1 MKTDKKLKITRRD
14 FLDGVALMGGA
25 AALSPL
31 YVFGEHSQ
39 DELSG
44 GVYPPTLT
52 GLRGNHPGSYDVAHA
67 LARGGQRPT
76 QFEEVDYVYDLVVV
90 GAGISGLTAA
100 YLFRKGFGPEAK
112 ILLLDNHDDFGG
124 HAKRNE
130 FNTNGRTLLGV
141 GGSLNLEQAA
151 MGAAARSLLEEIGV
165 DFTSLRRSIE
175 PDYMIHDVMS
185 PHGLYLTASV
195 YGTDR
200 AMNGQWNL
208 TWAGAGD
215 FQSAIRSL
223 QLPPSD
229 EQGLINL
236 ISGEQDFLPGMSAQ
250 EREQFMH
257 STSYE
262 RFLSEHVGLSP
273 EAVQITEPW
282 IKALFGV
289 SVASVSIYEALY
301 SGAPGAAALL
311 PPAPEAPDVDTANGE
326 AEDPEAQDP
335 EAQDPEAQDP
345 EAQDPEAEDSGA
357 YRYPLYPDGNAS
369 VARLLVRHLIPR
381 VTAGNTEENIVT
393 STFDYAQL
401 DREGAPVRLRLNST
415 AVNVRNRDDGL
426 AEASYVVAGKAQT
439 VRAKHCILAGYGGM
453 VPHLC
458 PELPPAQKDNLAYGV
473 KVPFICTNVL
483 LRSGASIRKAGVS
496 GYQCPGSF
504 YSLVATAP
512 PVSQGK
518 FQPPTQVD
526 DPLVVW
532 MIHAAAPPATGD
544 QSSRDLYRL
553 GRHQLLSMS
562 FEDIEAATLSQLEG
576 MFGATGFNAETD
588 VEAITA
594 NRWAH
599 GYAYEYMELHD
610 PAWPEGEAPHELGRA
625 PIGRISIANSDS
637 EAHAY
642 VQSAIDAAIRA
653 VDEVLA

>member
-1 MKTDKKLKITRRD
+1 MNKDKKLKITRRD

-31 YVFGEHSQ
+31 HVFGENTQ
-39 DELSG
+39 EALSG
-44 GVYPPTLT
+44 GVYPPALT

-76 QFEEVDYVYDLVVV
+76 EFEEIDDVYDLVVV

-100 YLFRKGFGPEAK
+100 YLFRKRFGAAAK

-124 HAKRNE
+124 HARRNE
-130 FNTNGRTLLGV
+130 FTADGRTLLGV

-151 MGAAARSLLEEIGV
+151 MGDSARSLLEEIGV
-165 DFTSLRRSIE
+165 DFTSLRQGIE
-175 PDYMIHDVMS
+175 PDYVIHDAMS
-185 PHGLYLTASV
+185 LHGLYLNASV

-200 AMNGQWNL
+200 AMNGQWSL

-215 FQSAIRSL
+215 FKSAIRSL

-262 RFLSEHVGLSP
+262 SFLSEHVGLSP
-273 EAVQITEPW
+273 GGVQITEPW

-311 PPAPEAPDVDTANGE
+311 PPTLEASDADPENAEPQDTE
-326 AEDPEAQDP
+326 AENPD
-335 EAQDPEAQDP
+335 
-345 EAQDPEAEDSGA
+345 A
-357 YRYPLYPDGNAS
+357 YRYPIYPDGNAS
-369 VARLLVRHLIPR
+369 VARLLVRHLIPA
-381 VTAGNTEENIVT
+381 VAAGHTEENIVT
-393 STFDYAQL
+393 SSFDYTQL

-426 AEASYVVAGKAQT
+426 VDASYVVAGKAQT

-458 PELPPAQKDNLAYGV
+458 PELPPVQKENLAYGV

-483 LRSGASIRKAGVS
+483 LRSGAAIRKAGVS

-512 PVSQGK
+512 PVSQGN
-518 FQPPTQVD
+518 FQPPTEVD

-532 MIHAAAPPATGD
+532 MIHAAAPSASGD

-610 PAWPEGEAPHELGRA
+610 PVWPEGEAPHELGRA

>member
-1 MKTDKKLKITRRD
+1 MNKDKKLKITRRD
-14 FLDGVALMGGA
+14 FLDGVAMMGGV

-31 YVFGEHSQ
+31 HVFGEHTQ
-39 DELSG
+39 EELSV

-76 QFEEVDYVYDLVVV
+76 EFEEVDNVYDLVVV

-100 YLFRKGFGPEAK
+100 YLFRKRFGAAAK

-124 HAKRNE
+124 HARRNE
-130 FNTNGRTLLGV
+130 FTADGRTLLGV

-151 MGAAARSLLEEIGV
+151 MGDSARSLLEEIGV
-165 DFTSLRRSIE
+165 DFTSLRQGIE
-175 PDYMIHDVMS
+175 PDYVIYDPMS
-185 PHGLYLTASV
+185 SHGLYLNASV

-262 RFLSEHVGLSP
+262 SFLSEHVGLSP
-273 EAVQITEPW
+273 GAVQITEPW

-301 SGAPGAAALL
+301 TGAPGAAALL
-311 PPAPEAPDVDTANGE
+311 PPTPEASDPDPENAETQAPEAENPDAD
-326 AEDPEAQDP
+326 
-335 EAQDPEAQDP
+335 
-345 EAQDPEAEDSGA
+345 
-357 YRYPLYPDGNAS
+357 RYPIYPDGNAS
-369 VARLLVRHLIPR
+369 VARLLVRHLIPA
-381 VTAGNTEENIVT
+381 VAAANTEENTEENIVT
-393 STFDYAQL
+393 SIFDYTQL

-426 AEASYVVAGKAQT
+426 VDASYVVAGNAQT
-439 VRAKHCILAGYGGM
+439 VRTKHCILAGYGGM

-458 PELPPAQKDNLAYGV
+458 PELPPAQKESLAYGV

-483 LRSGASIRKAGVS
+483 LRSGAAVRKAGVS

-512 PVSQGK
+512 PVSQGN
-518 FQPPTQVD
+518 FQPPTKLD
-526 DPLVVW
+526 DPVVVW
-532 MIHAAAPPATGD
+532 MIHAAAPPASGD

-562 FEDIEAATLSQLEG
+562 FEDIEAATLSQLSG

-588 VEAITA
+588 VEGITA

-610 PAWPEGEAPHELGRA
+610 PAWPDGEAPHELGRA

>member
-326 AEDPEAQDP
+326 A
-335 EAQDPEAQDP
+335 
-345 EAQDPEAEDSGA
+345 
-357 YRYPLYPDGNAS
+357 
-369 VARLLVRHLIPR
+369 ARP
-381 VTAGNTEENIVT
+381 
-393 STFDYAQL
+393 
-401 DREGAPVRLRLNST
+401 
-415 AVNVRNRDDGL
+415 
-426 AEASYVVAGKAQT
+426 
-439 VRAKHCILAGYGGM
+439 
-453 VPHLC
+453 
-458 PELPPAQKDNLAYGV
+458 
-473 KVPFICTNVL
+473 
-483 LRSGASIRKAGVS
+483 
-496 GYQCPGSF
+496 
-504 YSLVATAP
+504 
-512 PVSQGK
+512 
-518 FQPPTQVD
+518 
-526 DPLVVW
+526 
-532 MIHAAAPPATGD
+532 
-544 QSSRDLYRL
+544 
-553 GRHQLLSMS
+553 
-562 FEDIEAATLSQLEG
+562 
-576 MFGATGFNAETD
+576 
-588 VEAITA
+588 
-594 NRWAH
+594 
-599 GYAYEYMELHD
+599 
-610 PAWPEGEAPHELGRA
+610 
-625 PIGRISIANSDS
+625 
-637 EAHAY
+637 
-642 VQSAIDAAIRA
+642 
-653 VDEVLA
+653 

>member
-1 MKTDKKLKITRRD
+1 MNKDKKLKITRRD

-31 YVFGEHSQ
+31 HVFGEHTQ
-39 DELSG
+39 DELSVG
-44 GVYPPTLT
+44 GYPPTLT

-76 QFEEVDYVYDLVVV
+76 QFEEVDDVYGLVVV

-100 YLFRKGFGPEAK
+100 YLFRKGFGSDAK

-130 FNTNGRTLLGV
+130 FNADGRTLLGV

-151 MGAAARSLLEEIGV
+151 MGAAARSFLEEIGV
-165 DFTSLRRSIE
+165 DFTSLRKGIE
-175 PDYMIHDVMS
+175 PDYMIHDAMA

-208 TWAGAGD
+208 SWAGAGD

-262 RFLSEHVGLSP
+262 RFLSKYVGLSP
-273 EAVQITEPW
+273 EAIQITEPW

-311 PPAPEAPDVDTANGE
+311 PPAPEAPNTDTANV
-326 AEDPEAQDP
+326 EAQDP
-335 EAQDPEAQDP
+335 EAQDS
-345 EAQDPEAEDSGA
+345 EAEDSEAEDA
-357 YRYPLYPDGNAS
+357 YRYPIYPDGNAS
-369 VARLLVRHLIPR
+369 VARLLVRHLIPA

-401 DREGAPVRLRLNST
+401 DREGTPVRLRLNST

-426 AEASYVVAGKAQT
+426 VDASYVVAGKAQT

-458 PELPPAQKDNLAYGV
+458 PELPPAQKENLAYGV

-483 LRSGASIRKAGVS
+483 LRSGAAIRKAGVS

-512 PVSQGK
+512 PVSQGG
-518 FQPPTQVD
+518 FQPPTKVD

-532 MIHAAAPPATGD
+532 MIHAAAPPATGG

-576 MFGATGFNAETD
+576 MFGATGFNAQTD

-610 PAWPEGEAPHELGRA
+610 PAWPVGEAPHELGRA

-653 VDEVLA
+653 VDEVLT

>member
-1 MKTDKKLKITRRD
+1 MNKDKKLKITRRD

-31 YVFGEHSQ
+31 HVFGENTQ
-39 DELSG
+39 EALSG
-44 GVYPPTLT
+44 GVYPPALT

-76 QFEEVDYVYDLVVV
+76 EFEEIDDVYDLVVV

-100 YLFRKGFGPEAK
+100 YLFRKRFGAAAK

-124 HAKRNE
+124 HARRNE
-130 FNTNGRTLLGV
+130 FTADGRTLLGV

-151 MGAAARSLLEEIGV
+151 MGDSARSLLEEIGV
-165 DFTSLRRSIE
+165 DFTSLRQGIE
-175 PDYMIHDVMS
+175 PDYVIHDAMS
-185 PHGLYLTASV
+185 LHGLYLNASV

-200 AMNGQWNL
+200 AMNGQWSL

-215 FQSAIRSL
+215 FKSAIRSL

-262 RFLSEHVGLSP
+262 SFLSEHVGLSP
-273 EAVQITEPW
+273 GGVQITEPW

-311 PPAPEAPDVDTANGE
+311 PPTLEASDADPENAEPQDTE
-326 AEDPEAQDP
+326 AENPD
-335 EAQDPEAQDP
+335 
-345 EAQDPEAEDSGA
+345 A
-357 YRYPLYPDGNAS
+357 YRYPIYPDGNAS
-369 VARLLVRHLIPR
+369 VARLLVRHLIPA
-381 VTAGNTEENIVT
+381 VAAGNTEENIVT
-393 STFDYAQL
+393 SSFDYTQL

-426 AEASYVVAGKAQT
+426 VDASYVVAGKAQT

-458 PELPPAQKDNLAYGV
+458 PELPPAQKESLAYGV

-483 LRSGASIRKAGVS
+483 LRSGAAVRKAGVS

-512 PVSQGK
+512 PVSQGN
-518 FQPPTQVD
+518 FQPPTKLD
-526 DPLVVW
+526 DPVVVW
-532 MIHAAAPPATGD
+532 MIHAAAPSASGD

-610 PAWPEGEAPHELGRA
+610 PVWPEGEAPHELGRA

>member
-1 MKTDKKLKITRRD
+1 MNKDKKLKITRRD
-14 FLDGVALMGGA
+14 FLDGVAMMGGV

-31 YVFGEHSQ
+31 HVFGEHTQ
-39 DELSG
+39 EELSV

-76 QFEEVDYVYDLVVV
+76 EFEEVDNVYDLVVV

-100 YLFRKGFGPEAK
+100 YLFRKRFGAAAK

-124 HAKRNE
+124 HARRNE
-130 FNTNGRTLLGV
+130 FTADGRTLLGV

-151 MGAAARSLLEEIGV
+151 MGDSARSLLEEIGV
-165 DFTSLRRSIE
+165 DFTSLRQGIE
-175 PDYMIHDVMS
+175 PDYVIYDPMS
-185 PHGLYLTASV
+185 SHGLYLNASV

-262 RFLSEHVGLSP
+262 SFLSEHVGLSP
-273 EAVQITEPW
+273 GAVQITEPW

-301 SGAPGAAALL
+301 TGAPGAAALL
-311 PPAPEAPDVDTANGE
+311 PPTPEASDPDPENAETQAPEAENPDAD
-326 AEDPEAQDP
+326 
-335 EAQDPEAQDP
+335 
-345 EAQDPEAEDSGA
+345 
-357 YRYPLYPDGNAS
+357 RYPIYPDGNAS
-369 VARLLVRHLIPR
+369 VARLLVRHLIPA
-381 VTAGNTEENIVT
+381 VAAANTEENTEENIVT
-393 STFDYAQL
+393 SIFDYTQL

-426 AEASYVVAGKAQT
+426 VDASYVVAGKAQT

-458 PELPPAQKDNLAYGV
+458 PELPPAQKESLAYGV

-483 LRSGASIRKAGVS
+483 LRSGAAVRKAGVS

-512 PVSQGK
+512 PVSQGN
-518 FQPPTQVD
+518 FQPPTKLD
-526 DPLVVW
+526 DPVVVW
-532 MIHAAAPPATGD
+532 MIHAAAPPASGD

-562 FEDIEAATLSQLEG
+562 FEDIEAATLSQLSG

-588 VEAITA
+588 VEGITA

-637 EAHAY
+637 EAYAY

>member
-1 MKTDKKLKITRRD
+1 MNKDKKLKITRRD
-14 FLDGVALMGGA
+14 FLDGVAMMGGV

-31 YVFGEHSQ
+31 HVFGEHTQ
-39 DELSG
+39 EELSV

-76 QFEEVDYVYDLVVV
+76 EFEEVDNVYDLVVV

-100 YLFRKGFGPEAK
+100 YLFRKRFGAAAK

-124 HAKRNE
+124 HARRNE
-130 FNTNGRTLLGV
+130 FTADGRTLLGV

-151 MGAAARSLLEEIGV
+151 MGDSARSLLEEIGV
-165 DFTSLRRSIE
+165 DFTSLRQGIE
-175 PDYMIHDVMS
+175 PDYVIYDPMS
-185 PHGLYLTASV
+185 SHGLYLNASV

-262 RFLSEHVGLSP
+262 SFLSEHVGLSP
-273 EAVQITEPW
+273 GAVQITEPW

-301 SGAPGAAALL
+301 TGAPGAAALL
-311 PPAPEAPDVDTANGE
+311 PPTSEASDADPENAETQAPEAENPDAD
-326 AEDPEAQDP
+326 
-335 EAQDPEAQDP
+335 
-345 EAQDPEAEDSGA
+345 
-357 YRYPLYPDGNAS
+357 RYPIYPDGNAS
-369 VARLLVRHLIPR
+369 VARLLVRHLIPA
-381 VTAGNTEENIVT
+381 VAAANTEENTEENIVT
-393 STFDYAQL
+393 SIFDYTQL

-426 AEASYVVAGKAQT
+426 VDASYVVAGKAQT

-458 PELPPAQKDNLAYGV
+458 PELPPAQKESLAYGV

-483 LRSGASIRKAGVS
+483 LRSGAAVRKAGVS

-512 PVSQGK
+512 PVSQGN
-518 FQPPTQVD
+518 FQPPTKLD
-526 DPLVVW
+526 DPVVVW
-532 MIHAAAPPATGD
+532 MIHAAAPPASGD

-562 FEDIEAATLSQLEG
+562 FEDIEAATLSQLSG

-588 VEAITA
+588 VEGITA

-610 PAWPEGEAPHELGRA
+610 PAWPDGEAPHELGRA

>member
-1 MKTDKKLKITRRD
+1 MNKDKKLKITRRD
-14 FLDGVALMGGA
+14 FLDGVAMMGGV

-31 YVFGEHSQ
+31 HVFGEHTQ
-39 DELSG
+39 EELSV

-76 QFEEVDYVYDLVVV
+76 EFEEVDNVYDLVVV

-100 YLFRKGFGPEAK
+100 YLFRKRFGAAAK

-124 HAKRNE
+124 HARRNE
-130 FNTNGRTLLGV
+130 FTADGRTLLGV

-151 MGAAARSLLEEIGV
+151 MGDSARSLLEEIGV
-165 DFTSLRRSIE
+165 DFTSLRQGIE
-175 PDYMIHDVMS
+175 PDYVIYDPIS
-185 PHGLYLTASV
+185 SHGLYLNASV

-262 RFLSEHVGLSP
+262 SFLSEHVGLSP
-273 EAVQITEPW
+273 GAVQITEPW

-301 SGAPGAAALL
+301 TGAPGAAALL
-311 PPAPEAPDVDTANGE
+311 PPTPEASDADPENAETQAPEAENPDAD
-326 AEDPEAQDP
+326 
-335 EAQDPEAQDP
+335 
-345 EAQDPEAEDSGA
+345 
-357 YRYPLYPDGNAS
+357 RYPIYPDGNAS
-369 VARLLVRHLIPR
+369 VARLLVRHLIPA
-381 VTAGNTEENIVT
+381 VAAANTEENTEENIVT
-393 STFDYAQL
+393 SIFDYTQL

-426 AEASYVVAGKAQT
+426 VDASYVVAGNAQT
-439 VRAKHCILAGYGGM
+439 VRAKRCILAGYGGM

-458 PELPPAQKDNLAYGV
+458 PELPPAQKESLAYGV

-483 LRSGASIRKAGVS
+483 LRSGAAVRKAGVS

-512 PVSQGK
+512 PVSQGN
-518 FQPPTQVD
+518 FQPPTKLD
-526 DPLVVW
+526 DPVVVW
-532 MIHAAAPPATGD
+532 MIHAAAPPASGD

-562 FEDIEAATLSQLEG
+562 FEDIEAATLSQLSG

-588 VEAITA
+588 VEGITA

-610 PAWPEGEAPHELGRA
+610 PAWPDGEAPHELGRA

>member
-1 MKTDKKLKITRRD
+1 MNKDKKLKITRRD
-14 FLDGVALMGGA
+14 FLDGVAIMGGV

-31 YVFGEHSQ
+31 HVFGEHTQ
-39 DELSG
+39 EELSV

-76 QFEEVDYVYDLVVV
+76 EFEEVDNVYDLVVV

-100 YLFRKGFGPEAK
+100 YLFRKRFGAAAK

-124 HAKRNE
+124 HARRNE
-130 FNTNGRTLLGV
+130 FTADGRTLLGV

-151 MGAAARSLLEEIGV
+151 MGDSARSLLEEIGV
-165 DFTSLRRSIE
+165 DFTSLRQGIE
-175 PDYMIHDVMS
+175 PDYVIYDPMS
-185 PHGLYLTASV
+185 SHGLYLNASV

-262 RFLSEHVGLSP
+262 SFLSEHVGLSP
-273 EAVQITEPW
+273 GAVQITEPW

-301 SGAPGAAALL
+301 TGAPGAAALL
-311 PPAPEAPDVDTANGE
+311 PPTPEASDPDPENAEAEAPEAENP
-326 AEDPEAQDP
+326 
-335 EAQDPEAQDP
+335 
-345 EAQDPEAEDSGA
+345 GA
-357 YRYPLYPDGNAS
+357 DRYPIYPDGNAS
-369 VARLLVRHLIPR
+369 VARLLVRHLIPA
-381 VTAGNTEENIVT
+381 VAAGNTEENIVT
-393 STFDYAQL
+393 SIFDYTQL

-426 AEASYVVAGKAQT
+426 VDASYVVAGSAQT
-439 VRAKHCILAGYGGM
+439 VRTKHCILAGYGGM

-458 PELPPAQKDNLAYGV
+458 PELPPAQKESLAYGV

-483 LRSGASIRKAGVS
+483 LRSGAAVRKAGVS

-512 PVSQGK
+512 PVSQGN
-518 FQPPTQVD
+518 FQPLTKLD
-526 DPLVVW
+526 DPVVVW
-532 MIHAAAPPATGD
+532 MIHAAAPPASGD

-562 FEDIEAATLSQLEG
+562 FEDIEAATLSQLSG

-588 VEAITA
+588 VEGITA

-637 EAHAY
+637 EAYAY

>member
-1 MKTDKKLKITRRD
+1 MNKDKKLKITRRD
-14 FLDGVALMGGA
+14 FLDGVAMMGGV

-31 YVFGEHSQ
+31 HVFGEHTQ
-39 DELSG
+39 EELSV

-76 QFEEVDYVYDLVVV
+76 EFEEVDNVYDLVVV

-100 YLFRKGFGPEAK
+100 YLFRKRFGAAAK

-124 HAKRNE
+124 HARRNE
-130 FNTNGRTLLGV
+130 FTADGRTLLGV

-151 MGAAARSLLEEIGV
+151 MGDSARSLLEEIGV
-165 DFTSLRRSIE
+165 DFTSLRQGIE
-175 PDYMIHDVMS
+175 PDYVIYDPMS
-185 PHGLYLTASV
+185 SHGLYLNASV

-262 RFLSEHVGLSP
+262 SFLSEHVGLSP
-273 EAVQITEPW
+273 GAVQITEPW

-301 SGAPGAAALL
+301 TGAPGAAALL
-311 PPAPEAPDVDTANGE
+311 PPTSEASDADPENAETQAPEAENPDAD
-326 AEDPEAQDP
+326 
-335 EAQDPEAQDP
+335 
-345 EAQDPEAEDSGA
+345 
-357 YRYPLYPDGNAS
+357 RYPIYPDGNAS
-369 VARLLVRHLIPR
+369 VARLLVRHLIPA
-381 VTAGNTEENIVT
+381 VAAANTEENTEENIVT
-393 STFDYAQL
+393 SIFDYTQL

-426 AEASYVVAGKAQT
+426 VDASYVVAGNAQT
-439 VRAKHCILAGYGGM
+439 VRTKHCILAGYGGM

-458 PELPPAQKDNLAYGV
+458 PELPPAQKESLAYGV

-483 LRSGASIRKAGVS
+483 LRSGAAVRKAGVS

-512 PVSQGK
+512 PVSQGN
-518 FQPPTQVD
+518 FQPPTKLD
-526 DPLVVW
+526 DPVVVW
-532 MIHAAAPPATGD
+532 MIHAAAPPASGD

-562 FEDIEAATLSQLEG
+562 FEDIEAATLSQLSG

-588 VEAITA
+588 VEGITA

-610 PAWPEGEAPHELGRA
+610 PAWPDGEAPHELGRA

>member
-31 YVFGEHSQ
+31 HVFGEHSQ

-335 EAQDPEAQDP
+335 EAQDPD
-345 EAQDPEAEDSGA
+345 AEDSGA

-458 PELPPAQKDNLAYGV
+458 PELPPAQKENLAYGV

>member
-31 YVFGEHSQ
+31 HVFGEHSQ

-335 EAQDPEAQDP
+335 EA
-345 EAQDPEAEDSGA
+345 EDSGA

-532 MIHAAAPPATGD
+532 MIHAAAPPATGG

>member
-1 MKTDKKLKITRRD
+1 MYVL
-14 FLDGVALMGGA
+14 GG
-25 AALSPL
+25 
-31 YVFGEHSQ
+31 
-39 DELSG
+39 
-44 GVYPPTLT
+44 
-52 GLRGNHPGSYDVAHA
+52 
-67 LARGGQRPT
+67 
-76 QFEEVDYVYDLVVV
+76 V

-100 YLFRKGFGPEAK
+100 YLFRKRFGAAAK

-124 HAKRNE
+124 HARRNE
-130 FNTNGRTLLGV
+130 FNADGRTLLGV

-151 MGAAARSLLEEIGV
+151 MGDSARSLLEAIGV
-165 DFTSLRRSIE
+165 DFTSLRQAIE
-175 PDYMIHDVMS
+175 PDYVIHDLMS
-185 PHGLYLTASV
+185 SHGLYLTASV

-223 QLPPSD
+223 QLPLSD

-236 ISGEQDFLPGMSAQ
+236 ISGEQDFLPEMSAQ
-250 EREQFMH
+250 EREAFMH
-257 STSYE
+257 STSYGS
-262 RFLSEHVGLSP
+262 FLSEYVGLSP
-273 EAVQITEPW
+273 GAVQITEPW
-282 IKALFGV
+282 IKSLFGV

-301 SGAPGAAALL
+301 TGAPGAAALL
-311 PPAPEAPDVDTANGE
+311 PHTPEAPDAIKENAE
-326 AEDPEAQDP
+326 AEYSEAD
-335 EAQDPEAQDP
+335 
-345 EAQDPEAEDSGA
+345 
-357 YRYPLYPDGNAS
+357 RYPIYPDGNAS
-369 VARLLVRHLIPR
+369 VARLLVRHLIPA
-381 VTAGNTEENIVT
+381 VAAANTEENIVT

-415 AVNVRNRDDGL
+415 VVNVRNRDDGL
-426 AEASYVVAGKAQT
+426 VDASYVVAGNAQT
-439 VRAKHCILAGYGGM
+439 VRAKRCILAGYGGM

-458 PELPPAQKDNLAYGV
+458 PELPPAQKESWAYGV

-483 LRSGASIRKAGVS
+483 LRSGAAIRKAGVS
-496 GYQCPGSF
+496 SYQCPGSF

-518 FQPPTQVD
+518 FQPPAKVD
-526 DPLVVW
+526 DPLVMW
-532 MIHAAAPPATGD
+532 MIHAAAPPASGD

-562 FEDIEAATLSQLEG
+562 FEDIEAATLSQLSG

-588 VEAITA
+588 VEGITA

-637 EAHAY
+637 EAYAY

>member
-1 MKTDKKLKITRRD
+1 MNKDKKLKITRRD

-31 YVFGEHSQ
+31 HVFGENTQ
-39 DELSG
+39 EALSG
-44 GVYPPTLT
+44 GVYPPALT

-76 QFEEVDYVYDLVVV
+76 EFEEIDDVYDLVVV

-100 YLFRKGFGPEAK
+100 YLFRKRFGAAAK

-124 HAKRNE
+124 HARRNE
-130 FNTNGRTLLGV
+130 FTADGRTLLGV

-151 MGAAARSLLEEIGV
+151 MGDSARSLLEEIGV
-165 DFTSLRRSIE
+165 DFTSLRQGIE
-175 PDYMIHDVMS
+175 PDYVIHDAMS
-185 PHGLYLTASV
+185 LHGLYLNASV

-215 FQSAIRSL
+215 FKSAIRSL
-223 QLPPSD
+223 QLSPSD

-236 ISGEQDFLPGMSAQ
+236 ISGEQDFLPGMPAQ

-262 RFLSEHVGLSP
+262 SFLSEHVGLSP
-273 EAVQITEPW
+273 GGVQITEPW

-289 SVASVSIYEALY
+289 SVASVSIYEALN

-311 PPAPEAPDVDTANGE
+311 PPTSEASGA
-326 AEDPEAQDP
+326 DPEEADIQDP
-335 EAQDPEAQDP
+335 EVENPD
-345 EAQDPEAEDSGA
+345 A
-357 YRYPLYPDGNAS
+357 YRYPIYPDGNAS
-369 VARLLVRHLIPR
+369 VARLLVRHLIPE
-381 VTAGNTEENIVT
+381 VAAGNTEENIVT
-393 STFDYAQL
+393 STFDYTQL

-426 AEASYVVAGKAQT
+426 VDASYVVAGKAQT

-458 PELPPAQKDNLAYGV
+458 PELPPAQKESLAYGV

-483 LRSGASIRKAGVS
+483 LRSGAAVRKAGVS

-512 PVSQGK
+512 PVSQGN
-518 FQPPTQVD
+518 FQPPTKLD
-526 DPLVVW
+526 DPVVVW
-532 MIHAAAPPATGD
+532 MIHAAAPSASGD

-562 FEDIEAATLSQLEG
+562 FEDIEAATLTQLSG

-588 VEAITA
+588 VEGITA

>member
-1 MKTDKKLKITRRD
+1 MNKDKKLKITRRD

-31 YVFGEHSQ
+31 HVFGENTQ
-39 DELSG
+39 EALSG
-44 GVYPPTLT
+44 GVYPPALT

-76 QFEEVDYVYDLVVV
+76 EFEEIDDVYDLVVV

-100 YLFRKGFGPEAK
+100 YLFRKRFGAAAK

-124 HAKRNE
+124 HARRNE
-130 FNTNGRTLLGV
+130 FTADGRTLLGV

-151 MGAAARSLLEEIGV
+151 MGDSARSLLEEIGV
-165 DFTSLRRSIE
+165 DFTSLRQGIE
-175 PDYMIHDVMS
+175 PDYVIHDAMS
-185 PHGLYLTASV
+185 LHGLYLNASV

-200 AMNGQWNL
+200 AMNGQWSL

-215 FQSAIRSL
+215 FKSAIRSL
-223 QLPPSD
+223 QLTPSD

-262 RFLSEHVGLSP
+262 SFLSEHVGLSP
-273 EAVQITEPW
+273 GGVQITEPW

-311 PPAPEAPDVDTANGE
+311 PPTLEASDADPENAEPQDTE
-326 AEDPEAQDP
+326 AENPD
-335 EAQDPEAQDP
+335 
-345 EAQDPEAEDSGA
+345 A
-357 YRYPLYPDGNAS
+357 YRYPIYPDGNAS
-369 VARLLVRHLIPR
+369 VARLLVRHLIPA

-393 STFDYAQL
+393 SSFDYTQL

-426 AEASYVVAGKAQT
+426 VDASYVVAGKAQT

-458 PELPPAQKDNLAYGV
+458 PELPPAQKESLAYGV

-483 LRSGASIRKAGVS
+483 LRSGAAVRKAGVS

-512 PVSQGK
+512 PVFQGN
-518 FQPPTQVD
+518 FQPPTKLD
-526 DPLVVW
+526 DPVVVW
-532 MIHAAAPPATGD
+532 MIHAAAPSASGD

-610 PAWPEGEAPHELGRA
+610 PVWPEGEAPHELGRA

-653 VDEVLA
+653 VGEVAG

>member
-1 MKTDKKLKITRRD
+1 MNKDKKLKITRRD
-14 FLDGVALMGGA
+14 FLDGVAMMGGM

-31 YVFGEHSQ
+31 HVFGEHTQ
-39 DELSG
+39 EELSV

-76 QFEEVDYVYDLVVV
+76 QFEEVDHVYDLVVV

-100 YLFRKGFGPEAK
+100 YLFRKRFGAAAK

-124 HAKRNE
+124 HARRNE
-130 FNTNGRTLLGV
+130 FTADGRTLLGV

-151 MGAAARSLLEEIGV
+151 MSDSARSLLEEIGV
-165 DFTSLRRSIE
+165 DFTSLRQGIE
-175 PDYMIHDVMS
+175 PDYMIYDPMS
-185 PHGLYLTASV
+185 SHGLYLNASV

-262 RFLSEHVGLSP
+262 SFLSEHVGLSP
-273 EAVQITEPW
+273 GAVQITEPW

-301 SGAPGAAALL
+301 TGAPGAAALL
-311 PPAPEAPDVDTANGE
+311 PPTSEASDANPENAETQAPEAENPDAD
-326 AEDPEAQDP
+326 
-335 EAQDPEAQDP
+335 
-345 EAQDPEAEDSGA
+345 
-357 YRYPLYPDGNAS
+357 RYPIYPDGNAS
-369 VARLLVRHLIPR
+369 VARLLVRHLIPA
-381 VTAGNTEENIVT
+381 VAAANTEENIVT
-393 STFDYAQL
+393 STFDYTQL

-426 AEASYVVAGKAQT
+426 VDASYVVAGKAQT

-458 PELPPAQKDNLAYGV
+458 PELPPAQKESLAYGV

-483 LRSGASIRKAGVS
+483 LRSGAAVRKAGVS

-512 PVSQGK
+512 PVSQGN
-518 FQPPTQVD
+518 FQPLTKLD
-526 DPLVVW
+526 DPIVVW
-532 MIHAAAPPATGD
+532 MIHAAAPPASGD

-562 FEDIEAATLSQLEG
+562 FEDIEAATLSQLSG

-588 VEAITA
+588 VEGITA

-653 VDEVLA
+653 VGEVSG

>member
-31 YVFGEHSQ
+31 HVFGEHSQ

-335 EAQDPEAQDP
+335 EA
-345 EAQDPEAEDSGA
+345 EDSGA

-426 AEASYVVAGKAQT
+426 TEASYVVAGKAQT

-532 MIHAAAPPATGD
+532 MIHAAAPPATGG

-576 MFGATGFNAETD
+576 MFGATGFNAQTD
-588 VEAITA
+588 VKAITA

-599 GYAYEYMELHD
+599 GYAYEYMELYD
-610 PAWPEGEAPHELGRA
+610 PAWPKGEAPHELGRA

>member
-1 MKTDKKLKITRRD
+1 MNKDKKLKITRRD
-14 FLDGVALMGGA
+14 FLDGVAMMGGM

-31 YVFGEHSQ
+31 HVFGEHTQ
-39 DELSG
+39 EELSV

-76 QFEEVDYVYDLVVV
+76 QFEEVDHVYDLVVV

-100 YLFRKGFGPEAK
+100 YLFRKRFGAAAK

-124 HAKRNE
+124 HARRNE
-130 FNTNGRTLLGV
+130 FTADGRTLLGV

-151 MGAAARSLLEEIGV
+151 MSDSARSLLEEIGV
-165 DFTSLRRSIE
+165 DFTSLRQGIE
-175 PDYMIHDVMS
+175 PDYMIYDPMS
-185 PHGLYLTASV
+185 SHGLYLNASV

-262 RFLSEHVGLSP
+262 SFLSEHVGLSP
-273 EAVQITEPW
+273 GAVQITEPW

-301 SGAPGAAALL
+301 TGAPGAAALL
-311 PPAPEAPDVDTANGE
+311 PPTSEASDADPENAETQAPEAENPDAD
-326 AEDPEAQDP
+326 
-335 EAQDPEAQDP
+335 
-345 EAQDPEAEDSGA
+345 
-357 YRYPLYPDGNAS
+357 RYPIYPDGNAS
-369 VARLLVRHLIPR
+369 VARLLVRHLIPA
-381 VTAGNTEENIVT
+381 VAAANTEENIVT
-393 STFDYAQL
+393 STFDYTQL

-426 AEASYVVAGKAQT
+426 VDASYVVAGKAQT

-458 PELPPAQKDNLAYGV
+458 PELPPAQKESLAYGV

-483 LRSGASIRKAGVS
+483 LRSGAAVRKAGVS

-512 PVSQGK
+512 PVSQGN
-518 FQPPTQVD
+518 FQPLTKLD
-526 DPLVVW
+526 DPIVVW
-532 MIHAAAPPATGD
+532 MIHAAAPPASGD

-562 FEDIEAATLSQLEG
+562 FEDIEAATLSQLSG

-588 VEAITA
+588 VEGITA

-653 VDEVLA
+653 VGEVSG